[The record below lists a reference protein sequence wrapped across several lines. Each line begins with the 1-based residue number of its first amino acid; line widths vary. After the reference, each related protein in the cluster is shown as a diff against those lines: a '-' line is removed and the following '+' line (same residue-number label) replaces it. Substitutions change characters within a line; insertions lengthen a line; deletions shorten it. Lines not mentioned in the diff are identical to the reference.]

1 MTPEHRPRV
10 LLADDH
16 LMVAEGIAG
25 LVAEK
30 CELLEIVSDGHALF
44 ERAVE
49 HAPDLIITDVSMPG
63 CSGITAVR
71 NLNSAG
77 YRIPVIFMTV
87 HTEPAMVREAILA
100 GARGYVL
107 KAAAGEEL
115 LKAIEEVIND
125 RVYVS
130 PEISP
135 WVSGQEAI
143 PKLTPM
149 QLRVLQLL
157 STGLR
162 SREIAVTLRISIR
175 TVDSHRYSIMRALGA
190 TNSVSLVREAG
201 RLGLLLHM

>member
-1 MTPEHRPRV
+1 GACHRGGRPVPHPVQAWQGHLRERGAARMTPEHRPRV

-87 HTEPAMVREAILA
+87 HTEPAMVR
-100 GARGYVL
+100 
-107 KAAAGEEL
+107 
-115 LKAIEEVIND
+115 
-125 RVYVS
+125 
-130 PEISP
+130 
-135 WVSGQEAI
+135 
-143 PKLTPM
+143 
-149 QLRVLQLL
+149 
-157 STGLR
+157 
-162 SREIAVTLRISIR
+162 
-175 TVDSHRYSIMRALGA
+175 
-190 TNSVSLVREAG
+190 
-201 RLGLLLHM
+201 